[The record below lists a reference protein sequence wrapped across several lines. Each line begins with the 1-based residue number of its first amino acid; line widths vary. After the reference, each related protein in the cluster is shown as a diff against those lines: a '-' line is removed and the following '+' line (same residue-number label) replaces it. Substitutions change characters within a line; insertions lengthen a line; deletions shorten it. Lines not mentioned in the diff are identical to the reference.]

1 MLPIQRILCPL
12 DFSEISSLSL
22 EYAQSFAK
30 HYSAELLALHALE
43 PMEVAYP
50 DDEFVEAWSEARSRR
65 TAEAK
70 ARLQALVEAHP
81 SRAPSLEMMVREG
94 RPSDAILAEAERHAA
109 DLIVMGTHGRRGM
122 DRWLLGSV
130 TEKVLR
136 KARCPV
142 LVVRKPAHPFISAQP
157 AEDPVRLERLL
168 VCSDFSEPS
177 LRALEHAISLAME
190 FDAEL
195 RILHVVEEI
204 PGSKEVQEFTEEI
217 QNKLTEPIPAET
229 REWLRLKAIVRIGR
243 PYQEIIQLAL
253 ESETD
258 LIIMGVQGRNALDL
272 AVFGSTTHRV
282 IQLGPCPVL
291 AVRVP

>member
-12 DFSEISSLSL
+12 DFSEISPLSL

-30 HYSAELLALHALE
+30 HYSAELLVLHALE

-70 ARLQALVEAHP
+70 ARLQAVVEAHP
-81 SRAPSLEMMVREG
+81 SRVLSLEMMVREG
-94 RPSDAILAEAERHAA
+94 RPSDAILAEAERQAA

-142 LVVRKPAHPFISAQP
+142 LVVRKPAHPFISTQP
-157 AEDPVRLERLL
+157 AADPVRLERVL

-177 LRALEHAISLAME
+177 LRALEYAISLAME

-204 PGSKEVQEFTEEI
+204 PGSKEVQELTEEI

-258 LIIMGVQGRNALDL
+258 LVIMGVQGRNALDL